1 MTDKDERL
9 KKRRKKKIFNVLY
22 LFLIVCF
29 IVVFSWTGY
38 AASYVYPL
46 LLGGLEGNTTVDP
59 VKEEVWDEGQFTIL
73 LMGSDR
79 REGQTNSRS
88 DTLMIAFA
96 DTNTKTVRLL
106 SIPRDT
112 YVTIPTSGE
121 RTKVNHAY
129 AYGGV
134 DLSKATL
141 ESNFGITVDYYVDI
155 DFQGF
160 ADVIDA
166 IGGVTIDVPKKMY
179 YPAEGIDLEAG
190 LQKLDGTQSLE
201 FVRFRSDA
209 LGDLGRIER
218 QQDFMKALQ
227 EQMMQMGN
235 VLKIPDL
242 SQAIMD
248 NVVTDL
254 TGTQI
259 IKLLATFKDGV
270 TLETY
275 QVPGE
280 AHYQDGISY
289 FFASETEGPAFF
301 EALTSYQAPATDDD
315 EDTATTE
322 DTTTTEETE
331 AE

>member
-1 MTDKDERL
+1 MTDKDTRL
-9 KKRRKKKIFNVLY
+9 KKRKKRKIFNFLY
-22 LFLIVCF
+22 MLLVVCF

-46 LLGGLEGNTTVDP
+46 LWGGLEGNTTPDP
-59 VKEEVWDEGQFTIL
+59 VKEEVWNEGQFTIL

-88 DTLMIAFA
+88 DTLMVAFA
-96 DTNTKTVRLL
+96 DTNTKTVRLV

-134 DLSKATL
+134 DLTKQTL
-141 ESNFGITVDYYVDI
+141 ASNFGIEVDYYMDI

-160 ADVIDA
+160 IDVIDA
-166 IGGVTIDVPKKMY
+166 LGGVTIDVPKRMY
-179 YPAEGIDLEAG
+179 YPAEGIDLEPG
-190 LQKLDGTQSLE
+190 LQKLDGSESLQ
-201 FVRFRSDA
+201 FVRFRKDA
-209 LGDLGRIER
+209 MGDLGRIER
-218 QQDFMKALQ
+218 QQDFMVAMEDQL
-227 EQMMQMGN
+227 MQMGN
-235 VLKIPDL
+235 VLKIPNL

-254 TGTQI
+254 TGAQI
-259 IKLLATFKDGV
+259 IKLLATFKDGI

-275 QVPGE
+275 QPPGE

-289 FFASETEGPAFF
+289 FFVSSSSGQAFF
-301 EALTSYQAPATDDD
+301 DALTAYQAPPGA
-315 EDTATTE
+315 DTAEST
-322 DTTTTEETE
+322 DGE
-331 AE
+331 AEAE

>member
-59 VKEEVWDEGQFTIL
+59 VKEEAWNEGQFTIL